1 MSSLS
6 SLFVQRELATIRDVE
21 EALARQV
28 LYGGD
33 LATNLLEVTPVDE
46 AALSGTL
53 AESCGRPAAP
63 FGELP
68 AAPPEAH
75 QLVTREQAAE
85 HGVFP
90 LGVEGG
96 ALVLASSGPL
106 APDVVAELEASASH
120 ALVVRI
126 APIFRIYQ
134 AIARDYGATLPRRY
148 ARLLK
153 RLGEAGPAPAA
164 APAKASRPT
173 TLVEFV
179 LPPPAA
185 DARAEKAAAAPG
197 IFGEPIS
204 SSVGTD
210 GPPTSPGGEP
220 AVTRAAPTVIGTPAA
235 TPPEPVAHSQAVTV
249 VSPTPLEAP
258 AQPAPL
264 SVPPAPTVRASGF
277 PTSFISGEARAH
289 NRIGQRRRGPLTFA
303 VAKKEMDEADGRD
316 AVLDLVFEFSR
327 QFFEF
332 SAIFVVHGDLAEG
345 RDAAGNGAARDKV
358 ASLGVPL
365 EAASILSTARTT
377 LLPVFAV
384 PGTEGPDAVLFA
396 DLERAGK
403 SAVAVIPIVVRRRL
417 VALFLGDDGEASV
430 EATGVQEV
438 TSFAALAGAAFER
451 LIVRRKRDGRP
462 TGAPTGAPSRAPGG
476 SSHPIALPKP
486 PPNPVPSFSA
496 EPEPRAPTV
505 ERSAAPTEEPPA
517 PPKEPPAEAPPPA
530 APPTPSPAPEPAPAA
545 EPAPAPAPPPEP
557 APAVEAAPPAAEA
570 APLAEPAPP
579 TQREPET
586 SADPPSAPSDDRSTL
601 VDPPSFGAQR
611 LGISPRPMVDA
622 PMAEPAALAP
632 ASRPRELD
640 SSPPPTMRRARESH
654 PADPTPGAFS
664 LSQPALPSQPQP
676 DVVIPPSGAV
686 PAPLPSERFAAGA
699 RKPPTR
705 SDLPTGLPSVIVD
718 VGSEYGALIDRV
730 LAGDEEAET
739 KLLHAGQHAMPAI
752 LIRFPGALTVD
763 VAAPP
768 PGGLPRAS
776 ECGNLLRLVARQ
788 RRVALPYLLTVVD
801 ERDVDRR
808 FWATYLLSE
817 LPYIESIEPAVRA
830 LFDPE
835 PRVRGA
841 ARVAVRV
848 LGELYPTFT
857 VERLVRVLADA
868 RHDAVRKVIALQLL
882 GELREAAAVEHLVP
896 CLADP
901 QPEVAA
907 AARASLILVTRQD
920 FGLHVA
926 HWSAWLTANAARQ
939 RVEWLID
946 ALAHPASGNRI
957 AALEELQKLTRNTF
971 GYQDEM
977 TKRDRERV
985 IQRFRDWWAVEG
997 RARFGR

>member
-6 SLFVQRELATIRDVE
+6 SLLVQRELATIRDVE

-46 AALSGTL
+46 AALTGTL
-53 AESCGRPAAP
+53 AESCAMPAAP

-68 AAPPEAH
+68 AAPPEARD
-75 QLVTREQAAE
+75 LVTRERAAE
-85 HGVFP
+85 HGVLA
-90 LGVEGG
+90 LGLEGG
-96 ALVLASSGPL
+96 ALVLASSAPL
-106 APDVVAELEASASH
+106 APGVVADLEAAASRS
-120 ALVVRI
+120 LVVRI

-153 RLGEAGPAPAA
+153 RLGEAAPAPPKEAT
-164 APAKASRPT
+164 PPKQT

-179 LPPPAA
+179 LPAAPAA
-185 DARAEKAAAAPG
+185 KAPPPTESPRAVEPPPAAPG
-197 IFGEPIS
+197 IFGDPIPS
-204 SSVGTD
+204 NVGTD

-220 AVTRAAPTVIGTPAA
+220 TRASA
-235 TPPEPVAHSQAVTV
+235 TPTLVEPVAPPHRPVAPAPEPVAQSQAVTV
-249 VSPTPLEAP
+249 ALPSPPEPAP
-258 AQPAPL
+258 APSPA
-264 SVPPAPTVRASGF
+264 SVTPAPTVRASGF
-277 PTSFISGEARAH
+277 PTSFIAGEARAH

-345 RDAAGNGAARDKV
+345 RDAAGNGASRDKV

-365 EAASILSTARTT
+365 DAGSILATARAT

-384 PGTEGPDAVLFA
+384 PETQGLDAVLFA

-403 SAVAVIPIVVRRRL
+403 SAVAVLPIVVRRRL
-417 VALFLGDDGEASV
+417 VALFLGDDGDANV

-462 TGAPTGAPSRAPGG
+462 TGAPTGAPSRSPGG
-476 SSHPIALPKP
+476 SSPPLALPKP
-486 PPNPVPSFSA
+486 PPNPVPTFPTD
-496 EPEPRAPTV
+496 PEPRAPTV
-505 ERSAAPTEEPPA
+505 ERAATPDDEPPA
-517 PPKEPPAEAPPPA
+517 PPKEPPGE
-530 APPTPSPAPEPAPAA
+530 
-545 EPAPAPAPPPEP
+545 APAPSLA
-557 APAVEAAPPAAEA
+557 AAPEA
-570 APLAEPAPP
+570 LVELAPEPAPP

-586 SADPPSAPSDDRSTL
+586 SADPPSTPVSSDRSTL

-611 LGISPRPMVDA
+611 LAISPRPMVDS

-632 ASRPRELD
+632 PSHPRELD

-654 PADPTPGAFS
+654 PADPAPGAFS
-664 LSQPALPSQPQP
+664 LSEPALPSQTLPE
-676 DVVIPPSGAV
+676 VVLPPSPAI
-686 PAPLPSERFAAGA
+686 PAPLPSERFAASA

-705 SDLPTGLPSVIVD
+705 SDLPTVLPSVIVD
-718 VGSEYGALIDRV
+718 VGSEYAALIDRV

-752 LIRFPGALTVD
+752 LVRFPGALTVD

-857 VERLVRVLADA
+857 VERLVRVIADA
-868 RHDAVRKVIALQLL
+868 RHDAVRKVIAIQLL
-882 GELREAAAVEHLVP
+882 GELREAGAVEHLVP
-896 CLADP
+896 SLADP

-907 AARASLILVTRQD
+907 AARGSLILITRQD

-926 HWSAWLTANAARQ
+926 HWTAWLSANAARQ

-946 ALAHPASGNRI
+946 ALAHPASGNRA

-977 TKRDRERV
+977 TKRDRDRV

>member
-6 SLFVQRELATIRDVE
+6 SLLVQRELATIRDVE

-33 LATNLLEVTPVDE
+33 LATNLLEVTAVDE

-53 AESCGRPAAP
+53 AESCGLPAAP
-63 FGELP
+63 FRELP
-68 AAPPEAH
+68 VAPPEARD
-75 QLVTREQAAE
+75 LMTREQAAE
-85 HGVFP
+85 HGVFA

-96 ALVLASSGPL
+96 ALVLASSAPL
-106 APDVVAELEASASH
+106 APDVVAALGGSSPS
-120 ALVVRI
+120 LVVRI

-134 AIARDYGATLPRRY
+134 AISRDYGATLPRRY

-153 RLGEAGPAPAA
+153 RLGESVPAPIKDGPRKATLLEFPEA
-164 APAKASRPT
+164 TTKKPAEPSAGLPELAPSVP
-173 TLVEFV
+173 EIFV
-179 LPPPAA
+179 
-185 DARAEKAAAAPG
+185 D
-197 IFGEPIS
+197 PIPS
-204 SSVGTD
+204 SMGTD

-220 AVTRAAPTVIGTPAA
+220 ALTSAAPTVVTPPAAPAREAAAQSQAASVEAPTPA
-235 TPPEPVAHSQAVTV
+235 
-249 VSPTPLEAP
+249 EAP
-258 AQPAPL
+258 APAEAA
-264 SVPPAPTVRASGF
+264 PPAPTVRASGF
-277 PTSFISGEARAH
+277 PTSFIAGEARAH
-289 NRIGQRRRGPLTFA
+289 NRVGQRRRGPLTFA

-316 AVLDLVFEFSR
+316 AVLDLVFEFAR

-345 RDAAGNGAARDKV
+345 RDAAGNGASRDKV

-365 EAASILSTARTT
+365 EPSSILAMARTT

-384 PGTEGPDAVLFA
+384 PDPAGLDAVLVA
-396 DLERAGK
+396 DLERTGR

-417 VALFLGDDGEASV
+417 VALFLGDDGETNV

-462 TGAPTGAPSRAPGG
+462 TGAPTGAPSRAPGAG
-476 SSHPIALPKP
+476 SSPPFALKP
-486 PPNPVPSFSA
+486 PPNPVPTFASNA
-496 EPEPRAPTV
+496 EPRAPMV
-505 ERSAAPTEEPPA
+505 ERVAAPADEPPA
-517 PPKEPPAEAPPPA
+517 PPKEPPGVTPALATEVEPAPE
-530 APPTPSPAPEPAPAA
+530 PPTAQEPVPTLAPAPEPAQEAA
-545 EPAPAPAPPPEP
+545 ALEPAPT
-557 APAVEAAPPAAEA
+557 
-570 APLAEPAPP
+570 

-586 SADPPSAPSDDRSTL
+586 AADPSSAEVSGDRATL

-611 LGISPRPMVDA
+611 LAISPRPMLDAPAVDA
-622 PMAEPAALAP
+622 GALAP

-640 SSPPPTMRRARESH
+640 SSPPPTMRRTRDSH
-654 PADPTPGAFS
+654 PTEPGGFS
-664 LSQPALPSQPQP
+664 LSEPARPSHAIPE
-676 DVVIPPSGAV
+676 VVIPPLSAV
-686 PAPLPSERFAAGA
+686 PAPLPSERFAASA
-699 RKPPTR
+699 RLPPSR
-705 SDLPTGLPSVIVD
+705 SDLPTALPSVIVD
-718 VGSEYGALIDRV
+718 VGSEYAALIDRV
-730 LAGDEEAET
+730 LAGDEDAET

-752 LIRFPGALTVD
+752 LVRFPGTLKVD

-768 PGGLPRAS
+768 PTGLPRAS

-801 ERDVDRR
+801 ERDIDRR

-857 VERLVRVLADA
+857 VERLVRVVADA
-868 RHDAVRKVIALQLL
+868 RHDAVRKVVAIQLL
-882 GELREAAAVEHLVP
+882 GELREAGAVEHLVP

-907 AARASLILVTRQD
+907 AARSSLILVTRQD
-920 FGLHVA
+920 FGLHIA
-926 HWSAWLTANAARQ
+926 HWSAWLSANAARQ

-946 ALAHPASGNRI
+946 ALAHPASGNRA
-957 AALEELQKLTRNTF
+957 AALEELQKLTKNTF

-977 TKRDRERV
+977 SKRDRDRML
-985 IQRFRDWWAVEG
+985 QRFRDWWAVEG